1 MSEIPGMGKLGYD
14 RAIVT
19 FSPDGRLF
27 QVEYARE
34 AVKRGSTSVAVT
46 FNDGAVITAVRL
58 TDPLSAAGAI
68 NDKIQ
73 QIDDHMALVSAGLLG
88 DARVLIDKA
97 RVKAQVHRITYDEP
111 IDTGSLV
118 RFIAD
123 FKQAHTQYAGLR
135 PMGVSFLIAGV
146 NDAPALYETDQGGSI
161 FQWNA
166 HTIGRGSETIRKNLE
181 KEWKPNMDRKAA
193 VELAVSTLKKA
204 EKDVP
209 KDSVEVV
216 VIDKQKGFQ
225 KLSGK
230 ERADALK
237 GW

>member
-1 MSEIPGMGKLGYD
+1 MPEIPGMGKLGYD

-34 AVKRGSTSVAVT
+34 AVKRGSTSIGVT
-46 FNDGAVITAVRL
+46 FEGGVVLAAVRL
-58 TDPLSAAGAI
+58 SDPLSAQGPI

-73 QIDDHMALVSAGLLG
+73 QIDDHIGLAAAGLLG

-97 RVKAQVHRITYDEP
+97 RTKAQIHRITYDEP
-111 IDTGSLV
+111 IDVPGLV
-118 RFIAD
+118 RFLAD

-146 NDAPALYETDQGGSI
+146 NDTSHLFETDQGGSI

-166 HTIGRGSETIRKNLE
+166 HAIGRGADVVKKGLE
-181 KEWKPNMDRKAA
+181 KEWKASLDRKGAID
-193 VELAVSTLKKA
+193 LAVGALKKA

-209 KDSVEVV
+209 KDSIEIV

-230 ERADALK
+230 ERSDALK